1 MFPGGALIGCDAGF
15 LNAPRIKGSHAAIK
29 SGMMAADA
37 AFDAVTAGRC
47 GDELAAYPAAFEASW
62 LYDELHRAR
71 NFKPYLDKGL
81 MTGAVLF
88 GVDQLVFRGKAPWT
102 LHRRKADHE
111 KLKPAAECAPISYP
125 KPDGTITFD
134 KLSSVFLS
142 NTNHEENQ
150 PAHLTLKDPVVPTTV
165 NLARYAG
172 PEQRYCPAAVYEFVQ
187 ADGGERLQINFQN
200 CVHCK
205 TCDIKDPTQNIVW
218 VTPEGGG
225 GPNYV
230 EHVAASTR
238 RACRSPSFGRRCPL
252 HCTSQS
258 HRGRRMGYS
267 SYHKRAI
274 SSRELHPETQMMSYG
289 YDPFLSEGAVKP
301 PVFLTSTFAF
311 RTAEDGAEFFDVVAG
326 RKSAPADT
334 GAGLVYSRFNH
345 PNLEIVE
352 DRLALLD
359 HAEDAIVTSS
369 GMAAIGTV
377 LLTFLRPGDQVV
389 HSTPLYGG
397 TETLLR
403 KILPEWG
410 IGGHPLVSGLSAAE
424 METTLET
431 AAARGRVGLF
441 YVETP
446 ANPTNSLIDLQ
457 AVVASIDRFEQKHGY
472 RPISACDNTMLGPI
486 FQHPIREGID
496 LSIYSLDQVRRRA
509 QRPGGRR
516 RDRPS

>member
-1 MFPGGALIGCDAGF
+1 
-15 LNAPRIKGSHAAIK
+15 
-29 SGMMAADA
+29 
-37 AFDAVTAGRC
+37 
-47 GDELAAYPAAFEASW
+47 
-62 LYDELHRAR
+62 
-71 NFKPYLDKGL
+71 
-81 MTGAVLF
+81 
-88 GVDQLVFRGKAPWT
+88 
-102 LHRRKADHE
+102 
-111 KLKPAAECAPISYP
+111 
-125 KPDGTITFD
+125 
-134 KLSSVFLS
+134 
-142 NTNHEENQ
+142 
-150 PAHLTLKDPVVPTTV
+150 
-165 NLARYAG
+165 
-172 PEQRYCPAAVYEFVQ
+172 
-187 ADGGERLQINFQN
+187 
-200 CVHCK
+200 
-205 TCDIKDPTQNIVW
+205 
-218 VTPEGGG
+218 
-225 GPNYV
+225 
-230 EHVAASTR
+230 
-238 RACRSPSFGRRCPL
+238 
-252 HCTSQS
+252 
-258 HRGRRMGYS
+258 MGYS

-424 METTLET
+424 METALET

-496 LSIYSLDQVRRRA
+496 LSIYSLTKYVGGHSDLVAGGVTGRRDLIARLRLLRSAFGSQLDPHSSWMIARSMETLVLRMRRAAATGSRVAHWLAGNTIRPVQVLHPQLIADENYQRVYRHQCTGAGSTFSFVLEGGRATAFRFINALTLFKSAVSLGGTESLICHPASTTHSGVPVEVRDQVGVSEGLIRVSIGLEHEEDLISDLESA
-509 QRPGGRR
+509 LQHC
-516 RDRPS
+516 